1 MSLTLPLV
9 HRPGS
14 ILFLDDDTDY
24 LEMLGMVIPAHIQVE
39 LFSRPAGFA
48 RRMAQEPER
57 WEADAQRQLQMIDR
71 WRNGHPLLP
80 QILRYWSGQP
90 ERHRLVQ
97 SCVVDYAMP
106 GTDGLAVL
114 NTLLDWPGSRVLL
127 TGQADEQIAVK
138 AFNSG
143 LIDQFVPKQTHDI
156 TRHLLSVLRKLA
168 QAPHVRLNTLWRSVL
183 TPEQQSLLQMPSV
196 VQNLQR
202 YSQTH
207 WVEHVVL
214 GEPFGLLGVD
224 VDGRCEWLQLEPV
237 AGLPALAEVAGSAGL
252 DFETVRAIRAG
263 EQLAAVELHQQLGLT
278 GPVRLA
284 RAEPLDEDGL
294 LTSAV
299 FPLDPADHP
308 PLPAYRAALRAA
320 EHRIVDNG

>member
-308 PLPAYRAALRAA
+308 PLPAYRAALRAT
-320 EHRIVDNG
+320 EHRVVDNG

>member
-299 FPLDPADHP
+299 FPIDPADHP

-320 EHRIVDNG
+320 EHRVVDNG

>member
-284 RAEPLDEDGL
+284 RADPLDEDGL

-320 EHRIVDNG
+320 EHRVVDNG

>member
-1 MSLTLPLV
+1 MSLTFPLI

-24 LEMLGMVIPAHIQVE
+24 LEMLGMVIPAHIQIE
-39 LFSRPAGFA
+39 LYSRPAGFG
-48 RRMAQEPER
+48 RRMASEPDR
-57 WEADAQRQLQMIDR
+57 WEADAMQQIQMIDR
-71 WRNGHPLLP
+71 WRNGLPLLP
-80 QILRYWSGQP
+80 QVLNYWSNQR
-90 ERHRLVQ
+90 ERYRLVQ

-156 TRHLLSVLRKLA
+156 TRHLLGVLRKLS
-168 QAPHVRLNTLWRSVL
+168 QTPHVRLNTLWRSVL
-183 TPEQQSLLQMPSV
+183 TPEQQSLLQIPAV
-196 VQNLQR
+196 VESLQR

-252 DFETVRAIRAG
+252 DFESVRSIRAG
-263 EQLAAVELHQQLGLT
+263 EQLAAVELHQQLCLA

-299 FPLDPADHP
+299 FRLEPDDHP
-308 PLPAYRAALRAA
+308 PLPAYRAVLRAA
-320 EHRIVDNG
+320 EHRTVNDA

>member
-196 VQNLQR
+196 EQNLQR

-320 EHRIVDNG
+320 EHRVVDNG

>member
-320 EHRIVDNG
+320 EHRVVDNG

>member
-320 EHRIVDNG
+320 EHRTVDNG

>member
-294 LTSAV
+294 LTCAV

-320 EHRIVDNG
+320 EHRVVDNG

>member
-263 EQLAAVELHQQLGLT
+263 EQLAAVELHQQLALT

>member
-1 MSLTLPLV
+1 MSLTIPLI

-39 LFSRPAGFA
+39 LFSRPAGFG

-57 WEADAQRQLQMIDR
+57 WEADALQQLQMIDR
-71 WRNGHPLLP
+71 WRNGLPLLP
-80 QILRYWSGQP
+80 QVLRYWSGQP
-90 ERHRLVQ
+90 ERYRLVQ

-168 QAPHVRLNTLWRSVL
+168 LTPHVRLNTLWRSVL
-183 TPEQQSLLQMPSV
+183 TPEQQSLLQIPSV

-202 YSQTH
+202 YSQAR
-207 WVEHVVL
+207 WIEHVVL

-224 VDGRCEWLQLEPV
+224 IEGRCEWLQLEPV

-252 DFETVRAIRAG
+252 DFETVRSIRAG
-263 EQLAAVELHQQLGLT
+263 EVLAAVELHQQLGLP
-278 GPVRLA
+278 GPVRVA

-299 FPLDPADHP
+299 FPLREGEHP
-308 PLPAYRAALRAA
+308 PLRPYRAVLRAA
-320 EHRIVDNG
+320 EHRSVDDT

>member
-263 EQLAAVELHQQLGLT
+263 EQLAAVELHQQLGVT

-320 EHRIVDNG
+320 EHRVVDNG

>member
-284 RAEPLDEDGL
+284 RAERLDEDGL

-320 EHRIVDNG
+320 EHRVVDNG

>member
-1 MSLTLPLV
+1 MPLTLPLI

-14 ILFLDDDTDY
+14 ILFLDDDVDY

-320 EHRIVDNG
+320 EHRVVDNG

>member
-1 MSLTLPLV
+1 MSLTFPLI

-24 LEMLGMVIPAHIQVE
+24 LEMLGMVIPVHLQIE
-39 LFSRPAGFA
+39 LYSRPAGFG
-48 RRMAQEPER
+48 RRMAEEAER

-71 WRNGHPLLP
+71 WRNGLPLLP
-80 QILRYWSGQP
+80 QVMQYWSGQP

-143 LIDQFVPKQTHDI
+143 LIDQFVPKQTNDI
-156 TRHLLSVLRKLA
+156 TRHLLGVLRKLA
-168 QAPHVRLNTLWRSVL
+168 QTPHVRLNTLWRSVL
-183 TPEQQSLLQMPSV
+183 TPEQQSLLQIPSV
-196 VQNLQR
+196 GQALQL

-224 VDGRCEWLQLEPV
+224 VDGRSEWMQLEPLG
-237 AGLPALAEVAGSAGL
+237 GLPALAEVAGSAGL
-252 DFETVRAIRAG
+252 DFDTIKAIRAG
-263 EQLAAVELHQQLGLT
+263 EQLAAVELHQQLGLP
-278 GPVRLA
+278 GPVRVA

-294 LTSAV
+294 LISAV
-299 FPLDPADHP
+299 FPLEPGDHP
-308 PLPAYRAALRAA
+308 PLPAYRTVLRAA
-320 EHRIVDNG
+320 EHRQVDES

>member
-39 LFSRPAGFA
+39 LLSRPAGFA

-320 EHRIVDNG
+320 EHRVVDNG

>member
-1 MSLTLPLV
+1 MPLTLPLI

-24 LEMLGMVIPAHIQVE
+24 LEMLGMVIPAHIQIE
-39 LFSRPAGFA
+39 LYSRPAGFG
-48 RRMAQEPER
+48 RRMASEPDR
-57 WEADAQRQLQMIDR
+57 WEADAMQQIQMIDR
-71 WRNGHPLLP
+71 WRNGVPLLP
-80 QILRYWSGQP
+80 QILNYWSTRP
-90 ERHRLVQ
+90 DRYRLVQ

-156 TRHLLSVLRKLA
+156 TRHLLGVLRKLA
-168 QAPHVRLNTLWRSVL
+168 QAPHIRLNTLWRSVL
-183 TPEQQSLLQMPSV
+183 TPQQQSLLQIPSV
-196 VQNLQR
+196 VQNLLR
-202 YSQTH
+202 HSQGR

-224 VDGRCEWLQLEPV
+224 ADGRCEWLQLEPV
-237 AGLPALAEVAGSAGL
+237 GDLPGLAEVAGSAGL
-252 DFETVRAIRAG
+252 DFDTVRAIQAG
-263 EQLAAVELHQQLGLT
+263 QILAAVELHQQLSLP
-278 GPVRLA
+278 GPVRVA
-284 RAEPLDEDGL
+284 PAQPLDEDGL
-294 LTSAV
+294 LTSAL
-299 FPLDPADHP
+299 FPLEMND
-308 PLPAYRAALRAA
+308 LPVLPGYRAVLRAA
-320 EHRIVDNG
+320 EHRRVDHG